1 MNKTAWNGYEH
12 DEIWSI
18 CDKAGVQVAAIASV
32 PVRVGLPGE
41 LEMRE
46 NHSHHWC
53 AESAL
58 TTTYLCPALLMSKS
72 LSGNS

>member
-41 LEMRE
+41 LEMRKIT
-46 NHSHHWC
+46 H
-53 AESAL
+53 
-58 TTTYLCPALLMSKS
+58 TTGAQNPH
-72 LSGNS
+72 